1 MAFSYNSEA
10 IARDVF
16 RTWSGPEGSSHKEEV
31 LVRWFY
37 FMDEHDFIRRAMEL
51 AKMAQKEGEVPVG
64 AVVTF
69 GGRIIG
75 EGYNHRERD
84 KDISSHAEI
93 IALKEAARSRG
104 DWRLNGCSLFVTLE
118 PCLMC
123 SGAIL
128 QSRISSLY
136 FGARDEKEGAVLSR
150 YFVFDEPYS
159 QERPLIH
166 PDFHR
171 EECELL
177 LKNFFENKRTK

>member
-1 MAFSYNSEA
+1 MGEIDFMDRA
-10 IARDVF
+10 IA
-16 RTWSGPEGSSHKEEV
+16 
-31 LVRWFY
+31 
-37 FMDEHDFIRRAMEL
+37 L
-51 AKMAQKEGEVPVG
+51 AKLAEKEGEVPVG

-69 GGRIIG
+69 DGRIIG

-93 IALKEAARSRG
+93 IALKEAAKTKG
-104 DWRLNGCSLFVTLE
+104 DWRLRGCSLFVTLE

-136 FGARDEKEGAVLSR
+136 FGARDEKEGAVLSH
-150 YFVFDEPYS
+150 YFVFDEPYR

-166 PDFHR
+166 PDFMK
-171 EECELL
+171 EECEAL
-177 LKNFFENKRTK
+177 LKRFFEKQRTK